1 MIENQ
6 EWLKHQLC
14 GDGGDDGGIE
24 GDPDEDYII
33 FDMPGQI
40 ELYTH
45 MQAGRQLIEL
55 LQSWN
60 FRICSV
66 FLLDSQFMVDGSKF
80 LSGTM
85 AALSVMANMELPHV
99 NVLSKMD
106 LLTKTSR
113 SHLDKYVGGGQTFAF
128 VCKK

>member
-1 MIENQ
+1 
-6 EWLKHQLC
+6 
-14 GDGGDDGGIE
+14 
-24 GDPDEDYII
+24 
-33 FDMPGQI
+33 MPGQL

-45 MQAGRQLIEL
+45 LQAGRDLIKL

-66 FLLDSQFMVDGSKF
+66 FLVDSQFMIDGPKF

-99 NVLSKMD
+99 NILSKMD

-113 SHLDKYVGGGQTFAF
+113 SHLDKYV
-128 VCKK
+128 

>member
-1 MIENQ
+1 
-6 EWLKHQLC
+6 
-14 GDGGDDGGIE
+14 
-24 GDPDEDYII
+24 
-33 FDMPGQI
+33 MPGQI

-45 MQAGRQLIEL
+45 LQAGRDLINL

-66 FLLDSQFMVDGSKF
+66 FMVDSQFMIDGPKF

-113 SHLDKYVGGGQTFAF
+113 SYLDK
-128 VCKK
+128 